1 MTDNEKGFTLL
12 EVLVG
17 LSLFGIL
24 GLITI
29 SIPNRLYDRTVLTSA
44 AMEVKS
50 ALHLSQQLSLDESR
64 EYCVEFIGDTFRVRE
79 YVVRG
84 RVVLSRKFDKNISVY
99 KASQSRISYNRHGE
113 TQYGKFIL
121 VNKKGKKID
130 IDTLIGTGKIRISDI
145 Y

>member
-1 MTDNEKGFTLL
+1 MKSNEKGYSLVELL
-12 EVLVG
+12 VV

-24 GLITI
+24 SSI
-29 SIPNRLYDRTVLTSA
+29 SIATPNKLYDRVVLTSA

-50 ALHLSQQLSLDESR
+50 ALQLSQHLSLDESK
-64 EYCVEFIGDTFRVRE
+64 EYCVEFIGNRFRVRE

-84 RVVLSRKFDKNISVY
+84 RIVLSREFDKNIAVHNGSE
-99 KASQSRISYNRHGE
+99 SRISHNRHGE

-121 VNKKGKKID
+121 VNKKGSKID
-130 IDTLIGTGKIRISDI
+130 IDTLIGTGRVRISDI

>member
-12 EVLVG
+12 EVLVT

-24 GLITI
+24 SVITI
-29 SIPNRLYDRTVLTSA
+29 GTPNRLYDRTLLTSA
-44 AMEVKS
+44 AIEVKS
-50 ALHLSQQLSLDESR
+50 ALQLSQQLSLNESK

-79 YVVRG
+79 YVTRG
-84 RVVLSRKFDKNISVY
+84 RVVLSRKLDKNISVY

-121 VNKKGKKID
+121 VNKKGEKID

>member
-12 EVLVG
+12 EVLVA

-24 GLITI
+24 SLITI
-29 SIPNRLYDRTVLTSA
+29 STPNRLYDRTVLTSA

-50 ALHLSQQLSLDESR
+50 ALQLSQQLSLDESR

-79 YVVRG
+79 YVARG

-99 KASQSRISYNRHGE
+99 KASQSRISYSRHGE

-121 VNKKGKKID
+121 VNKKGEKID
-130 IDTLIGTGKIRISDI
+130 IDILIGTGKIRISDI